1 VQARRSSSIL
11 AATVVAVLLA
21 ACGQAVAVPDE
32 TPEIPASEAPR
43 PTPRPT
49 AQPTVRPTR
58 APSEEPSIAPTAPPA
73 APSRP
78 ASPPTVGKLPIWSV
92 ARTTAAGVAVRT
104 LPSVDAPMFTGER
117 RGDFEPV
124 PNLRLP
130 AGQHVVVTLGPVSSD
145 GHDWYLVDYDDS
157 DADVY
162 FPNAWVSG
170 SFLEPASEPIGTNP
184 NEVVLTGAN
193 EEASVSFTVG
203 PWSYATARFA
213 AAPIGDAPSCE
224 FHFEMAVD
232 GVPVMEADQHVTT
245 GLSELTTPRDVPDL
259 VGDEDAEI
267 TLTART
273 DCSFAVAG
281 YEPQG

>member
-1 VQARRSSSIL
+1 LIL
-11 AATVVAVLLA
+11 AVTLVAIVLA
-21 ACGQAVAVPDE
+21 ACGQAVAVPVE
-32 TPEIPASEAPR
+32 TPSNPASEIPS

-49 AQPTVRPTR
+49 AEPTARPSV
-58 APSEEPSIAPTAPPA
+58 APSEQPSAEPPVAPSAPPA

-78 ASPPTVGKLPIWSV
+78 ATPPTVGKLTNWSV

-104 LPSVDAPMFTGER
+104 LPSIDAPMYTGER

-145 GHDWYLVDYDDS
+145 GHDWYMVDYFT

-162 FPNAWVSG
+162 FTAAWISG
-170 SFLEPASEPIGTNP
+170 SFLEPVTEPTGFNP
-184 NEVVLTGAN
+184 LQAVLDGAD

-203 PWSYATARFA
+203 PWSSASARFA

-245 GLSELTTPRDVPDL
+245 GLSEVTTPRDVPDL
-259 VGDEDAEI
+259 VGDEEAEI
-267 TLTART
+267 TLSVRT